1 MWWIQVISA
10 LLTPLIV
17 AIAVY
22 VARQQWRTTH
32 TKFSRDTY
40 ERRLPIYRAAMTLAA
55 TAMTKGTV
63 SNEDLHGFTIKTTEA
78 RFFYNDEIATLL
90 EEMQQQALD
99 LQLCHKM
106 IKEAPTEAERQ
117 QYAEGWSKR
126 AKWFGDLP
134 NNINAKFSPF
144 LSKESNGA

>member
-22 VARQQWRTTH
+22 VARQRWRTAH
-32 TKFSRDTY
+32 TKFSRGTY
-40 ERRLPIYRAAMTLAA
+40 ERRLPIYRAAMTLGV

-63 SNEDLHGFTIKTTEA
+63 SSEDLHGFSIKTTDA
-78 RFFYNDEIATLL
+78 RFFYNDEIARFL

-99 LQLCHKM
+99 LQICHKM
-106 IKEAPTEAERQ
+106 
-117 QYAEGWSKR
+117 
-126 AKWFGDLP
+126 
-134 NNINAKFSPF
+134 
-144 LSKESNGA
+144 